1 VDKTYRFKDLIEL
14 VPFAS
19 KGRSLTWDVFG
30 DGLIEYVSDRDGV
43 WLCKHGRGLNEGAG
57 TGLVGL
63 AHDDVAERNIEG
75 VGVVYGMKDGTPL
88 LPLPYFTAHELMIF
102 NSRTAGMITRCNERG
117 ENESEWLAELGQM
130 NPDAE
135 ELAQV
140 ILYGYL
146 PGNAELYSAKAP
158 PAAGAASA
166 EPETQS
172 KPLPTDAGTVP
183 LQKQRA
189 QEIKIL
195 QLLKEKGH
203 DPLKLPT
210 RDKGKRGIKSEIRVI
225 ALAAKPVI
233 FTINSFDKAWQRLRD
248 GCEIG
253 GGE

>member
-1 VDKTYRFKDLIEL
+1 MDKTYRFKDLIEL

-63 AHDDVAERNIEG
+63 AQDEVAERNIEG

-88 LPLPYFTAHELMIF
+88 LPLPYFTAHELIIF

-146 PGNAELYSAKAP
+146 PGNAELYSAKALAAVAATET
-158 PAAGAASA
+158 PAPTVAGAAAPTPPVGTTGSY
-166 EPETQS
+166 EKKWTPEKLSELRTYRDGHTMPETAKHFGISGARIRQL
-172 KPLPTDAGTVP
+172 LPTKKP
-183 LQKQRA
+183 K
-189 QEIKIL
+189 
-195 QLLKEKGH
+195 
-203 DPLKLPT
+203 
-210 RDKGKRGIKSEIRVI
+210 
-225 ALAAKPVI
+225 AKPFASLI
-233 FTINSFDKAWQRLRD
+233 HRIK
-248 GCEIG
+248 
-253 GGE
+253 